1 MSAAF
6 AEPRS
11 GNGSWA
17 GDSGERARAGRACA
31 RALVLALDPTVGSST
46 AAAELAAPDGRD
58 ARSVLR
64 ALAFVRAA
72 GARPSPVNDRAEQA
86 LLLTLAALVPAKAAG
101 TLDLSDR
108 NP

>member
-1 MSAAF
+1 MTAAF
-6 AEPRS
+6 AEHQS
-11 GNGSWA
+11 GNGSRA
-17 GDSGERARAGRACA
+17 GDSWERARARRVCA
-31 RALVLALDPTVGSST
+31 RALVLALDPTVEPSSAAT
-46 AAAELAAPDGRD
+46 ALAALAGRD

-72 GARPSPVNDRAEQA
+72 GARPSPANDRAEQA
-86 LLLTLAALVPAKAAG
+86 LLLTLAALVPASAAG

>member
-1 MSAAF
+1 MTAAF
-6 AEPRS
+6 AEPPS
-11 GNGSWA
+11 GNGSRA
-17 GDSGERARAGRACA
+17 GESWERARARRVCA
-31 RALVLALDPTVGSST
+31 RALVLALDPTVEPST
-46 AAAELAAPDGRD
+46 AATALAALAGQD

-86 LLLTLAALVPAKAAG
+86 LLLTLAALVPAGAAG
-101 TLDLSDR
+101 TLDISDG